1 MHGLS
6 VELTDGT
13 GIAERMEDR
22 GAFDDEEQMA
32 VAGSSDHWGP
42 CPALRYVLMSDR
54 LSLRPIAR
62 PREVVLLNERRIID
76 EDVAGSR
83 WIGKCQ

>member
-1 MHGLS
+1 
-6 VELTDGT
+6 
-13 GIAERMEDR
+13 MEDR
-22 GAFDDEEQMA
+22 EAFDDEEQMA

-42 CPALRYVLMSDR
+42 CPALLYVLMSDR